1 MVVMATRPGLAQGC
15 PALVRQVAALV
26 KRVVWQIL
34 SGWCGRRNWCSGGL
48 LCVLELSLSCGP
60 E

>member
-1 MVVMATRPGLAQGC
+1 MATRPGLAQGC

-26 KRVVWQIL
+26 KRVVWQKEL
-34 SGWCGRRNWCSGGL
+34 VFWRPTVCPGGL